1 MTQAPPI
8 GPRPLDDILVVSI
21 EQAIAA
27 PYCARMLADQGA
39 RVIKVER
46 PDGGDF
52 ARHYDTRVNGLSS
65 HFVWCNRSKESL
77 ALDLKNPEAVAVVKK
92 LIARADVFIQ
102 NLAPGAANRL
112 GLDEAELRANN
123 PRLVTCSI
131 SGFGEDGPYGDRKAY
146 DLLIQA
152 EAGFLSVTG
161 TPDTLTKSGISVA
174 DIAAGVT
181 AYHSI
186 LAALLN
192 RARTGVGDHIEVS
205 MLEAMAE
212 WMGYPMYF
220 GYDGAPPPPRAGAG
234 HASIFPYGPFP
245 TQDGTVLFGIQNDR
259 EWASFCHEVLEN
271 PEMADDPRFRGNEG
285 RATHREAITAAIN
298 AALTQMTSKS
308 AMERLNRAAIATAEV
323 RTIKELWAH
332 PQLSA
337 RDRWQNVE
345 TSAGEVPA
353 LTPITG
359 KGWSPVME
367 AVPGLGDQ
375 TEDIFTELGLSA
387 ETRARLA
394 PSKET

>member
-112 GLDEAELRANN
+112 GLGEAELRANN

-161 TPDTLTKSGISVA
+161 TPDTPTKSGISVA

-192 RARTGVGDHIEVS
+192 RARTGAGDHIEVS

-220 GYDGAPPPPRAGAG
+220 GYDGAPSPPRAGAG

-271 PEMADDPRFRGNEG
+271 TDMADDPRFRGNEG

-298 AALTQMTSKS
+298 AALSQIPSKS

-337 RDRWQNVE
+337 RDRWQNVQ